1 MITENGYPAIN
12 DSLNDTPRIEYLRE
26 HLIGVLQGE
35 ENLTTD
41 NSRYNAILDPVLG
54 N

>member
-35 ENLTTD
+35 ENLS
-41 NSRYNAILDPVLG
+41 NPQWEALYRELIVC
-54 N
+54 